1 MNLEKYGMLVA
12 GVTFLVVGLLLIRA
26 RFRTAS
32 GAERLLVFGP
42 VFEAAPLAVFATEH
56 FLAAQDLVSMVPSWL
71 PAHLFWVYLVG
82 AALLAAAISFIAWR
96 CVRWSAALLALLFLI
111 IVATIDLPNLGA
123 EAGDRLFWTLTVREL
138 AFASG
143 AMVLSG
149 SVWPQRTLASR
160 TLIRVGRGI
169 VAATMVFY
177 GIEHFFFPRNVTGC
191 RWRSLRRR
199 GCRFRQCLP
208 IPSELFWWSLGS
220 GFLFVR

>member
-111 IVATIDLPNLGA
+111 IVATIDLPNLG
-123 EAGDRLFWTLTVREL
+123 R
-138 AFASG
+138 
-143 AMVLSG
+143 
-149 SVWPQRTLASR
+149 
-160 TLIRVGRGI
+160 
-169 VAATMVFY
+169 
-177 GIEHFFFPRNVTGC
+177 
-191 RWRSLRRR
+191 
-199 GCRFRQCLP
+199 
-208 IPSELFWWSLGS
+208 GS
-220 GFLFVR
+220 GRQALLDTHRA

>member
-12 GVTFLVVGLLLIRA
+12 GVAFLVVGLLLVRA

-32 GAERLLVFGP
+32 GAERLLVLGP
-42 VFEAAPLAVFATEH
+42 IFEAAPLAVFATEH

-160 TLIRVGRGI
+160 TLIRIGRGI

-208 IPSELFWWSLGS
+208 IS
-220 GFLFVR
+220 